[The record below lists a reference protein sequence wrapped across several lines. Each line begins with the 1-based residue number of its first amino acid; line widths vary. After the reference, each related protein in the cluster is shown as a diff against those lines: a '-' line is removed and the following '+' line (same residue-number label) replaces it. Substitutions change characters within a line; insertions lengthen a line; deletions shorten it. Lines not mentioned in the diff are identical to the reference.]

1 MLIQVATFFL
11 KNKLLP
17 SMKKL
22 GIRTSCY
29 TTLISSSIRKPK
41 KGAKTSINILSHAIQ
56 NCLSLYKRQMCSSM
70 VDEMNKGTE
79 SKHINLPMVGNPNLL
94 RSRLFLLGIV
104 VLVLND
110 HYLKLAYP
118 NWLTGKIS
126 DFAGLFVLPI
136 FLSAL
141 FERATALN
149 YVLTALMFTLWKS
162 PITEP
167 LLTAGNAIGI
177 PFHRTVDYSDL
188 IALTILPFSYK
199 YLATISPSGATNR
212 TLATNA
218 LAVVCFVCLTATS
231 VAPNFG
237 AEINKSYEFKA
248 SKSDLINEINQLN
261 CEFYT
266 ELSDTGDSL
275 YVIKNLV
282 IENDSII
289 KRATFWIEHN
299 GDQSV
304 LTLRAIETF
313 HSYPAFFTWG
323 QRRQL
328 RKVAEKYLIK
338 EIR

>member
-1 MLIQVATFFL
+1 
-11 KNKLLP
+11 
-17 SMKKL
+17 MKKL

-177 PFHRTVDYSDL
+177 PFHRTVDYSDFV
-188 IALTILPFSYK
+188 ALTILPFSYK
-199 YLATISPSGATNR
+199 YLTTIPTSAASGR
-212 TLATNA
+212 SFGINA
-218 LAVVCFVCLTATS
+218 FAAICFVCLTSTS
-231 VAPNFG
+231 LAPNFSG
-237 AEINKSYEFKA
+237 EINKSYKFKI
-248 SKSDLINEINQLN
+248 SKSDLIEEISRLN
-261 CEFYT
+261 CDLSKEP
-266 ELSDTGDSL
+266 SDTGDSL
-275 YVIKNLV
+275 YVISNLI

-289 KRATFWIEHN
+289 KRATFDIEDK
-299 GDQSV
+299 GDQSI
-304 LTLRAIETF
+304 LTLRAIEAF
-313 HSYPAFFTWG
+313 HSYPALFTWG
-323 QRRQL
+323 QKREL
-328 RKVAEKYLIK
+328 RKVAEKYLIE
-338 EIR
+338 EIK